1 MTSEIATTERLTSL
15 TLKSGLTFSIEG
27 KTFASRRP
35 NGSRIGLQDE
45 FVCPDR
51 DVSCCDTCASK
62 YANVID
68 VYGTCY
74 WVRDYAEWLEQVLMF
89 AEIDAQYA

>member
-1 MTSEIATTERLTSL
+1 MTNGLATTERMTSI

-35 NGSRIGLQDE
+35 NGSRIGLQEE

-51 DVSCCDTCASK
+51 DVSRCDKCADK
-62 YANVID
+62 YANIIE
-68 VYGTCY
+68 VYGTHY
-74 WVRDYAEWLEQVLMF
+74 WVRDYAEWLEQVLSF
-89 AEIDAQYA
+89 AEIDSRY